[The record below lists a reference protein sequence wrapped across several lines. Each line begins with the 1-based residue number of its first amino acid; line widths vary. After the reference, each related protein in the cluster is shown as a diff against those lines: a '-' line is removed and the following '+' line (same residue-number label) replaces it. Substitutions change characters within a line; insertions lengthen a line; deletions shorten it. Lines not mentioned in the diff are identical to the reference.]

1 MTGCCENEQ
10 AREDKNAVYNSSI
23 HCAKIAVK
31 KELGKPLTNT
41 FGP

>member
-1 MTGCCENEQ
+1 MAGCRENEY
-10 AREDKNAVYNSSI
+10 AREDENAVYNSSI